1 MKKRKRPL
9 FGQNGVI
16 TAFVAMMLVPVVV
29 FTSTMTDIARFKMFA
44 SQASMAA
51 DTYGEAVLSGYD
63 SLLKDLYGLF
73 SVTQDRDALE
83 ELKAYADMVG
93 YSFNTGATDA
103 HAPYADADYEIGYE
117 TIKGANLANNTVLMT
132 QIGDFMKFRV
142 VETFMND
149 LGELDFDAFFNT
161 LGQMK
166 NVNKDNEAFQKV
178 SEIGECSLEVLEEIE
193 QFYYNLTYLE
203 DYPPYI
209 KKEVSDVNS
218 YHDKILNMIKDPLY
232 SRYVEYLGL
241 VNSGVDIAG
250 AIKTVEDYN
259 RAVASGEEPEY
270 TPTDR
275 EYELYDKWNG
285 YDVNAEKSYIASQL
299 NSASA
304 ISRTVD
310 NASYSIDI
318 SRLDG
323 VVEALR
329 ADADTI
335 ENAVDDILAKKAQA
349 ENAIASASDSAK
361 QRMQKEIESLDE
373 IANLK
378 GMFRGLAYNQELTN
392 NKTRNTEYKQSI
404 ESVTSELDIIKDEII
419 AGTWILN
426 DNSISCN
433 VRDGLDWWDFRKDYS
448 EFYNQLK
455 EFHSESE
462 KSKKQADETQRKA
475 EKRTEDE
482 LTKISGTETSDAR
495 DIGNLA
501 MQLDGSSG
509 DTIPGI
515 MEMFRGGMSFGK
527 AAGSAVTTVM
537 NDVILVQYDF
547 GMFSNRV
554 TGMEEKDGEPASTGT
569 TTGTQDDNKEYSL
582 TNYEKNR
589 DNNYL
594 YGAEI
599 EYLIGGK
606 SNSDNNLT
614 YTRNFI
620 CAFRLTMNMLSTYT
634 VESVN
639 SAIETIASAA
649 AAAVTAGTLGFGAA
663 AAPLVKIAVSL
674 ALRTGVASIETVA
687 DWEEL
692 TSRGKVSLIK
702 STTDDLQ
709 SLDAISGFLG
719 GGTLTASGGS
729 NGLKLGY
736 EDYIKVLLYLLVDQN
751 TLLDRTSDLV
761 ALNVNLAEQRT
772 DTLTTLNFKM
782 GNTVTAVN
790 SYCKA
795 HIDMVI
801 IPDHFLEL
809 FMENDT
815 EGTQEKIEA
824 IDDGYIKYSVIRG
837 Y

>member
-117 TIKGANLANNTVLMT
+117 AIKGANLANNTVLMT

-149 LGELDFDAFFNT
+149 LGELDFGAFFET
-161 LGQMK
+161 MDRMK
-166 NVNKDNEAFQKV
+166 NINKDNEAVQKV
-178 SEIGECSLEVLEEIE
+178 SEIGE
-193 QFYYNLTYLE
+193 
-203 DYPPYI
+203 
-209 KKEVSDVNS
+209 
-218 YHDKILNMIKDPLY
+218 
-232 SRYVEYLGL
+232 
-241 VNSGVDIAG
+241 
-250 AIKTVEDYN
+250 
-259 RAVASGEEPEY
+259 ASGEILEKIYDFYTQLKLLKGYPDYIENQKNHVYNYGSKMAEIVNSAEYQKYLDFQIDEPAY
-270 TPTDR
+270 NAAKAQR
-275 EYELYDKWNG
+275 ERNAKAEKEEDKVPLTQEQQDLLAKYSG
-285 YDVNAEKSYIASQL
+285 YDDDAYISGVKGTLDNYSKTAYETKLNVDTRIHSHNVNK
-299 NSASA
+299 
-304 ISRTVD
+304 V
-310 NASYSIDI
+310 IDKLV
-318 SRLDG
+318 STAN
-323 VVEALR
+323 E
-329 ADADTI
+329 I
-335 ENAVDDILAKKAQA
+335 ENAIGDIMTKKAEAERAIANASPDAQA
-349 ENAIASASDSAK
+349 GLKNEVATLDKLQKLQGKFNAIANAQNSQANKTNNTNNVTSIQNQTTVLDTYKDKICNGTQPHGQVDWSVNVTITWWDFYSNAEYKAFYDSLVDLYGNSKSGEGSKSKGDRFQSDA
-361 QRMQKEIESLDE
+361 
-373 IANLK
+373 
-378 GMFRGLAYNQELTN
+378 N
-392 NKTRNTEYKQSI
+392 NKTKE
-404 ESVTSELDIIKDEII
+404 EL
-419 AGTWILN
+419 A
-426 DNSISCN
+426 
-433 VRDGLDWWDFRKDYS
+433 
-448 EFYNQLK
+448 
-455 EFHSESE
+455 
-462 KSKKQADETQRKA
+462 
-475 EKRTEDE
+475 
-482 LTKISGTETSDAR
+482 KISGAETTSAR
-495 DIGNLA
+495 NIGSLSS
-501 MQLDGSSG
+501 QLDGSSG
-509 DTIPGI
+509 GEIPGI
-515 MEMFRGGMSFGK
+515 LSMFENGMSFGK
-527 AAGSAVTTVM
+527 AAGTAVTTVV
-537 NDVILVQYDF
+537 NDVVLVQYDF

-554 TGMEEKDGEPASTGT
+554 TGLDEKDDGSAGA
-569 TTGTQDDNKEYSL
+569 GTQTTEEDNKEYSL

-599 EYLIGGK
+599 EYLIGGRTSSAK
-606 SNSDNNLT
+606 NLE

-620 CAFRLTMNMLSTYT
+620 CAFRMTMNMISTYT
-634 VESVN
+634 INEIN
-639 SAIETIASAA
+639 NTIEAIAGAA
-649 AAAVTAGTLGFGAA
+649 EAAVAASVVAAA
-663 AAPLVKIAVSL
+663 AAPLVRIAVSI
-674 ALRTGVASIETVA
+674 ALRIGVASIETVA
-687 DWEEL
+687 DWESL
-692 TSRGKVSLIK
+692 KDRDKVALIK
-702 STTDDLQ
+702 MEMGDIESAAVTD
-709 SLDAISGFLG
+709 FLG
-719 GGTLTASGGS
+719 GFGEGQPGAGNGPSGGLELS
-729 NGLKLGY
+729 Y